1 MVLLCWLFHKFDDG
15 WSGNRGRLSGCSSLE
30 ECLREAVHDTLTRLF
45 GSVATESIIEYSI
58 SKSLKRKGEESL
70 VENSETFSQALHTI
84 LESSYTPVEKLIL
97 KDLYSKLG
105 LEYEETQGY
114 KFADYIGSC
123 GEDLVS

>member
-1 MVLLCWLFHKFDDG
+1 
-15 WSGNRGRLSGCSSLE
+15 LSGCSSLE

-58 SKSLKRKGEESL
+58 FKSLKRKGEESL

-84 LESSYTPVEKLIL
+84 LESSYTTVEKLIL

-105 LEYEETQGY
+105 LENEETQGY
-114 KFADYIGSC
+114 KFADYIRELRGRF
-123 GEDLVS
+123 DQLR